1 MTNFARII
9 NNVAVDVSTDPTNSF
24 HPSIA
29 AEFVEVHNTVISG
42 STRDSEGIWSLPA
55 PTILPLAVLIYPT
68 IGPIAFK
75 MLFTAQERVSAHDL
89 EATDKI
95 LASFWRLIDD
105 PRTNEVDL
113 SLKTVQG
120 AVEYTLNAIKT
131 SGVAVDVPTRLA
143 AILSGVLK

>member
-1 MTNFARII
+1 
-9 NNVAVDVSTDPTNSF
+9 
-24 HPSIA
+24 
-29 AEFVEVHNTVISG
+29 
-42 STRDSEGIWSLPA
+42 
-55 PTILPLAVLIYPT
+55 
-68 IGPIAFK
+68 